1 MRLRGSLKT
10 KSALAAALRR
20 YNVKALMLGSGD
32 DETAGEGSY
41 KVDWRDEKA
50 PSSGLILSP
59 LLMSPISQ
67 NINVCLFPTRL
78 HHCLTSACY
87 PAEPLPCF
95 LRVIS
100 FSSFSLPSSS
110 RALPFLIL
118 SLNGESCEQAMQMRW
133 LLPHCSSSR
142 TEETLIG

>member
-1 MRLRGSLKT
+1 MRLRESLKS

-32 DETAGEGSY
+32 EEREATRLTGGMRKPLHLGSF
-41 KVDWRDEKA
+41 
-50 PSSGLILSP
+50 LSP

>member
-50 PSSGLILSP
+50 PSSGLIFVTAPHVTYQSKYKCL
-59 LLMSPISQ
+59 PISNQ
-67 NINVCLFPTRL
+67 AASLPHLCV
-78 HHCLTSACY
+78 
-87 PAEPLPCF
+87 LPC
-95 LRVIS
+95 
-100 FSSFSLPSSS
+100 
-110 RALPFLIL
+110 
-118 SLNGESCEQAMQMRW
+118 
-133 LLPHCSSSR
+133 
-142 TEETLIG
+142 